1 MYTDDIISCRLILTN
16 GSIVFSSIT
25 DSGASPDTGSYRCI
39 AEKIGS
45 GGKVHRIA
53 TPEVFLRSACKTFCN
68 CSPSFYTLLNSAGYS
83 LLPSPSWVMPLPS
96 GCSLSLH
103 SPAVTCHRFLWT
115 QYWLSIDSVRSMILG
130 LNSGSHLPTCVL
142 FTLPS
147 QHLTFPSCLRWF
159 IISDDEA

>member
-1 MYTDDIISCRLILTN
+1 VYTDDIISCRLILTN

-68 CSPSFYTLLNSAGYS
+68 YSPSFYTLLNSAGYS
-83 LLPSPSWVMPLPS
+83 LPPHRLESCHGRQVAVFLCTHLQSP
-96 GCSLSLH
+96 
-103 SPAVTCHRFLWT
+103 VTGFSE
-115 QYWLSIDSVRSMILG
+115 LSIDSV
-130 LNSGSHLPTCVL
+130 
-142 FTLPS
+142 
-147 QHLTFPSCLRWF
+147 LTQSVQ
-159 IISDDEA
+159 